1 MEINTA
7 SAAISFARK
16 LEEESA
22 RFYEELSRR
31 YAKDKD
37 IFLSF
42 AKENGKNIVQVE
54 RAYYEAITDALEGC
68 FSFKIN
74 PDDYAFKT
82 EVADRVSYSEALE
95 RSIEIEGKIIKF
107 YSAAAEQSES
117 LMADVPRAFTFIAKK
132 RDNRRSIVKSLQDKG
147 MLHLASN

>member
-16 LEEESA
+16 LEEDSA
-22 RFYEELSRR
+22 RFYEEVSRR

-42 AKENGKNIVQVE
+42 IKENAKNIVQVE
-54 RAYYEAITDALEGC
+54 RTYYGVITDALEGGY
-68 FSFKIN
+68 SFKIN

-82 EVADRVSYSEALE
+82 EMVHGVSYSEALE
-95 RSIEIEGKIIKF
+95 RSIEIEEKIIEF
-107 YSAAAEQSES
+107 YSTGADQSKT
-117 LMADVPRAFTFIAKK
+117 LIADVSRAFTLIAKK
-132 RDNRRSIVKSLQDKG
+132 RDNRRSIVKSLLDNRD
-147 MLHLASN
+147 S

>member
-7 SAAISFARK
+7 SATISFARK

-22 RFYEELSRR
+22 RFYQELSRR

-54 RAYYEAITDALEGC
+54 RVYYEAITDALEGC

-74 PDDYAFKT
+74 PDDYVFKT
-82 EVADRVSYSEALE
+82 EVADRVTYSEALE

-107 YSAAAEQSES
+107 YSVAAEQSES
-117 LMADVPRAFTFIAKK
+117 LMADVPRTFTFIAKK

>member
-7 SAAISFARK
+7 SAVISFARK

-54 RAYYEAITDALEGC
+54 RAYYEVITDALEGC

-82 EVADRVSYSEALE
+82 EVADWVSYSEALE
-95 RSIEIEGKIIKF
+95 RSIEIEEKIIEF
-107 YSAAAEQSES
+107 YSAAAEQSKS
-117 LMADVPRAFTFIAKK
+117 LMADIPRTFMIIARK
-132 RDNRRSIVKSLQDKG
+132 RSDRKSKLK
-147 MLHLASN
+147 ASA

>member
-22 RFYEELSRR
+22 RFYEELSLR
-31 YAKDKD
+31 YARDKD

-42 AKENGKNIVQVE
+42 AKENEKNIIQVE
-54 RAYYEAITDALEGC
+54 RAYYEAVTDALEGC

-74 PDDYAFKT
+74 TDDYAFKN
-82 EVADRVSYSEALE
+82 EVAEQVSYSEALE
-95 RSIEIEGKIIKF
+95 RSLAIEGKIIEF
-107 YSAAAEQSES
+107 YSAAAEQSQS
-117 LMADVPRAFTFIAKK
+117 LIADVPRAFTFIAKK
-132 RDNRRSIVKSLQDKG
+132 RDKRRSIVRSLRDESMAQ
-147 MLHLASN
+147 

>member
-37 IFLSF
+37 VFLSF
-42 AKENGKNIVQVE
+42 ARENGKNIVQVE
-54 RAYYEAITDALEGC
+54 RAYYEVITDALEGC

-82 EVADRVSYSEALE
+82 EVADLVSYSEALE
-95 RSIEIEGKIIKF
+95 RSIEIEEKIIEF
-107 YSAAAEQSES
+107 YSDAAEQSKS
-117 LMADVPRAFTFIAKK
+117 LLADVSRVFTMVVKK
-132 RDNRRSIVKSLQDKG
+132 RGERIPKLELLLYKG
-147 MLHLASN
+147 EY

>member
-22 RFYEELSRR
+22 RFYEELSLR
-31 YAKDKD
+31 YVQDKD

-42 AKENGKNIVQVE
+42 AEENGKNIVQVE

-74 PDDYAFKT
+74 PADYAFKT
-82 EVADRVSYSEALE
+82 EVADRISYSEALE
-95 RSIEIEGKIIKF
+95 RSIEIEGKIIGF
-107 YSAAAEQSES
+107 YSAAAEQSQS
-117 LMADVPRAFTFIAKK
+117 LVADVPRAFTLIAKK
-132 RDNRRSIVKSLQDKG
+132 RDKRRSIVESLRDKG
-147 MLHLASN
+147 MTQLSSN

>member
-7 SAAISFARK
+7 SAVISFARK

-22 RFYEELSRR
+22 RFYEELSRK
-31 YAKDKD
+31 YTKDKD

-54 RAYYEAITDALEGC
+54 RVYYEVITDALEGC

-74 PDDYAFKT
+74 PDNYAFKT
-82 EVADRVSYSEALE
+82 EVADLVSYSKALE
-95 RSIEIEGKIIKF
+95 RSIEVEEKIIEF
-107 YSAAAEQSES
+107 YSDAAEQSKS
-117 LMADVPRAFTFIAKK
+117 LLADVPRIFAMVAKK
-132 RDNRRSIVKSLQDKG
+132 RGERIPKLGLLLHKG
-147 MLHLASN
+147 EC

>member
-22 RFYEELSRR
+22 RFYEELSQR

-42 AKENGKNIVQVE
+42 AKENGKNMVQVE
-54 RAYYEAITDALEGC
+54 RAYYEVITDALEGC

-74 PDDYAFKT
+74 PDDYAFKA
-82 EVADRVSYSEALE
+82 EVADLVSYSEALE
-95 RSIEIEGKIIKF
+95 RSIEIEEKIIEF
-107 YSAAAEQSES
+107 YSAAAEQSKS
-117 LMADVPRAFTFIAKK
+117 LMAGMPRVFTMVAKK
-132 RDNRRSIVKSLQDKG
+132 RGDRISKLGSLLRKED
-147 MLHLASN
+147 